1 MVAGANK
8 AHLSSFGAKPMNP
21 STRQARA
28 MVRGFIEAG
37 IEHIVLAPGSRS
49 GALSIAFA
57 QASDYITLHTRFDE
71 RSAGFMALGIAKRTN
86 TPVVVLS
93 TSGTATAHFLAPAME
108 AHESGTPLIIL
119 TADRPPV
126 VRGRGANQT
135 IDQVGLYSAFVRG
148 EWDLPVA
155 ENHDDAYWQLAV
167 RTAVQASLGT
177 ENIASGPVHINAP
190 FSDPLVPE
198 NLDTTWLETLNIEK
212 VTSPQSEQ
220 EDLKELLLELGALES
235 LSKAVVI
242 TSSVQDSFELA
253 SLAEF
258 LNLPILAEPTSNA
271 FRSPNAI
278 SHYSALL
285 KDAELSQTLT
295 PELVITAGRFG
306 LSRQVS
312 ALIKNAKHH
321 IAIGR
326 YPLDADPDDK
336 ALHINRTP
344 IFQSLTPKDGSWI
357 ASWRSASAAYESQ
370 SDKFDYR
377 TSMKSVLNTIEPSET
392 VWISPSM
399 TIRIAD
405 EVITQYQSGFVLAN
419 RGVNGIDG
427 LIASAQGAAVT
438 GKTHLLIGD
447 IAFLHDIGSL
457 ALPATEHSPNLRIY
471 VFNNHGGEIFSLLEQ
486 GEAKYAE
493 VFNKVYGTPEH
504 YDLAALASG
513 FGISTQTVS
522 NTEELEAALQ
532 SKVTVIVI
540 NL

>member
-1 MVAGANK
+1 
-8 AHLSSFGAKPMNP
+8 MNP

-93 TSGTATAHFLAPAME
+93 TSGTATAHFLAPAIE

-126 VRGRGANQT
+126 VRGRGSNQT

-190 FSDPLVPE
+190 FSEPLVPE
-198 NLDTTWLETLNIEK
+198 ILDTTWLETLNIEK

-235 LSKAVVI
+235 LSKAVII

-253 SLAEF
+253 TLAEF

-306 LSRQVS
+306 LSRQVT
-312 ALIKNAKHH
+312 ALVKNAKHH

-486 GEAKYAE
+486 GEATYTE

-513 FGISTQTVS
+513 FGISAQNVS
-522 NTEELEAALQ
+522 NIEELEAALQ
-532 SKVTVIVI
+532 SDVTVIVI